1 MTTEVAGPTGGAVES
16 KGLKSGALGFAVQ
29 DIGERI
35 TSEAVEQA
43 HAINAAV
50 DTRVELV
57 NDRPADALLRA
68 ADEYDALAIVFGS
81 AGRGPIAVR
90 VIGRDEADAQLLA
103 KLWRFTAYKD
113 PGPTLYFTRLP
124 FQGSQ
129 HQVFLAFE
137 VLVKRRLADAHIGQ
151 NLVDPD
157 VAKAVAVKPP
167 DGRLDQPLTCC
178 CSHKT

>member
-68 ADEYDALAIVFGS
+68 GDEYDALAIVVGS
-81 AGRGPIAVR
+81 AGRGPIAGTVLGSVTYQVVHR
-90 VIGRDEADAQLLA
+90 A
-103 KLWRFTAYKD
+103 KR
-113 PGPTLYFTRLP
+113 PVVVVPSP
-124 FQGSQ
+124 
-129 HQVFLAFE
+129 
-137 VLVKRRLADAHIGQ
+137 
-151 NLVDPD
+151 
-157 VAKAVAVKPP
+157 
-167 DGRLDQPLTCC
+167 
-178 CSHKT
+178 